1 MKTIIDKKIFDF
13 EINTYQLRYTIDKDQ
28 LVKIKNKV
36 FKEIQRRGKH
46 LIIFIKD
53 DLQFIIHL
61 GMSGI
66 IKVIDSTNDNNII
79 HDHIV
84 VTLSVN
90 LSLFYN

>member
-1 MKTIIDKKIFDF
+1 
-13 EINTYQLRYTIDKDQ
+13 LRYPIDKDQ
-28 LVKIKNKV
+28 VVKIQNKV

-53 DLQFIIHL
+53 DLQLIIHV

-66 IKVIDSTNDNNII
+66 IKVIDSTNYNKSK

-84 VTLSVN
+84 VTLSDN
-90 LSLFYN
+90 LSLVYN